1 MPDPVIPIVSLA
13 ETQLQIQA
21 ATASSRDAI
30 AVGVLGVDV
39 ALIAA
44 AIPLRSTLG
53 SDWWQSLIALGV
65 SGLLAL
71 TALLQAG
78 VDLKLTPWRIYE
90 LSGDLTEEDVALRL
104 IGLIN
109 AVVVKTNRRL
119 AVKTWALT
127 GSHMRALHST
137 MMSEQA
143 IPEKSLASN
152 APSNSVE
159 QSHEQPRVPTG
170 PLPSFGDDLSSF
182 EVPGV
187 IPSWQAIVRTL
198 RRLRPHSQS
207 LSH

>member
-1 MPDPVIPIVSLA
+1 MPDPVIPIVNLA

-30 AVGVLGVDV
+30 AVGVLGVDA

-53 SDWWQSLIALGV
+53 SDWWQTLIALGV

-90 LSGDLTEEDVALRL
+90 LSGGLTEEDVALRL
-104 IGLIN
+104 VVLLN

-119 AVKTWALT
+119 VVKTWALA
-127 GSHMRALHST
+127 GSLLT
-137 MMSEQA
+137 
-143 IPEKSLASN
+143 IIVTLTITLAS
-152 APSNSVE
+152 
-159 QSHEQPRVPTG
+159 
-170 PLPSFGDDLSSF
+170 
-182 EVPGV
+182 
-187 IPSWQAIVRTL
+187 I
-198 RRLRPHSQS
+198 
-207 LSH
+207 